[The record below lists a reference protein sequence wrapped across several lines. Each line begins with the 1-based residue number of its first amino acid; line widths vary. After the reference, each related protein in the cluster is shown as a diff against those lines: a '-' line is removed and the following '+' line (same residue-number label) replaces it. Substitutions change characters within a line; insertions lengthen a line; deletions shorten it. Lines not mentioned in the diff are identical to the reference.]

1 MPCKT
6 RPYKTGFKLQEAY
19 AYEGPALGLNR
30 RTSGPKEEHGARYL
44 QNAALTTPWY
54 MTFRCLAM
62 REREL
67 TKNNNRV
74 AVIRT
79 CKRITLLPNTTTEV
93 SGYYD
98 KEIPYKTTP
107 SIIQSTILAEDYKEI
122 DTEPTFRNY
131 QYKENGTLTVRLSN
145 ITTRTITIP
154 PKAII
159 CEVQPVTI
167 EAQPTDTKET
177 DMNRLPI
184 TSDSIQAICNVAMP
198 ESYIDSLTL
207 TSDAVLKDLDLRGSG
222 IDAALGLR
230 ENQQEITTKYIK
242 DLKDRITQAHEL
254 ATTSANKARDQQKSH
269 YDNKL
274 EEEHETEGDAQS
286 SVGTIGIPDDVE
298 LVQEGSASNNETVQ
312 EEPPDEETAQDTDTD
327 EDDEPVQLR
336 RSTRERRVPLRFRSG
351 DFDMTKS
358 AQRTP
363 LSDWEKKV
371 QYITSLSDR
380 GYMEGLQSEAAKT
393 ILDILKSSSH
403 TPT

>member
-30 RTSGPKEEHGARYL
+30 RTSGPKYRPGKS
-44 QNAALTTPWY
+44 NADADAL
-54 MTFRCLAM
+54 
-62 REREL
+62 
-67 TKNNNRV
+67 
-74 AVIRT
+74 
-79 CKRITLLPNTTTEV
+79 
-93 SGYYD
+93 S
-98 KEIPYKTTP
+98 
-107 SIIQSTILAEDYKEI
+107 
-122 DTEPTFRNY
+122 
-131 QYKENGTLTVRLSN
+131 
-145 ITTRTITIP
+145 
-154 PKAII
+154 
-159 CEVQPVTI
+159 
-167 EAQPTDTKET
+167 
-177 DMNRLPI
+177 RLPI

-198 ESYIDSLTL
+198 DSYIDSLTL

-222 IDAALGLR
+222 IGNIVDWRKVQEQDPDIQRIVDDTPEPSPIPKPKPRPRKRPAKRTEELGTIQPDSKQESDEESEWNLR
-230 ENQQEITTKYIK
+230 IITKTGMVSDSSITEENIRSNDDEDI
-242 DLKDRITQAHEL
+242 LV
-254 ATTSANKARDQQKSH
+254 TS
-269 YDNKL
+269 
-274 EEEHETEGDAQS
+274 ETEGDAQS